1 MSDAGVEIRPA
12 TAAETDAVRH
22 LLDAAVLTVP
32 EDLSARVAA
41 GDCLLAV
48 DSGRAVGTL
57 VLDENCID
65 AVAVNRSRRVEGIGR
80 QLVEAAAAQTD
91 DPLTATFRPQV
102 RPFYEALGFAIDPVE
117 GDDGRFRGRLDGDPT
132 K

>member
-1 MSDAGVEIRPA
+1 MTDAAVEIRTA
-12 TAAETDAVRH
+12 TTDEADAVRA

-32 EDLSARVAA
+32 SDLPDRVAA

-48 DSGRAVGTL
+48 DGGRAVGTL

-65 AVAVNRSRRVEGIGR
+65 AVAVNRSRRAEGIGR
-80 QLVEAAAAQTD
+80 ALVEVAADRTD
-91 DPLTATFRPQV
+91 GTLTATFRAQV

-132 K
+132 A